1 MVPTSSE
8 SISLSIKYVQ
18 RLSTILPDS
27 SHVHRFDIFKPDRLS
42 LLDNNNVFM
51 SDLLKLGQLLLRMLL
66 VMLLIIVLRKLLL
79 DARYLQFVFIL
90 YFQIFAISSCAGTQ
104 KLRFRNL
111 IVINCLLVLLII
123 LWIHSFLFLLGY
135 SNAAAVVEEEVVLV
149 ESSDDEANRPTRNAT
164 PRRNRRNRVEN
175 NNDNVT
181 IVREVAS
188 TRARNKRSL
197 CHTCGTYYT
206 PTFINTFLLIGIL
219 LAFSGTIMPVNSP
232 CRFCTT

>member
-1 MVPTSSE
+1 
-8 SISLSIKYVQ
+8 
-18 RLSTILPDS
+18 
-27 SHVHRFDIFKPDRLS
+27 
-42 LLDNNNVFM
+42 
-51 SDLLKLGQLLLRMLL
+51 MLL
-66 VMLLIIVLRKLLL
+66 VMLLIIMLRKLLL

-90 YFQIFAISSCAGTQ
+90 YFQFFCHLSSFCAGSQ

-123 LWIHSFLFLLGY
+123 QLYHGFILFSFLLGY

-197 CHTCGTYYT
+197 CHTCGTFYS
-206 PTFINTFLLIGIL
+206 FIYINSYLLIEFSLNFQEL
-219 LAFSGTIMPVNSP
+219 L
-232 CRFCTT
+232 CL